1 MTEIARPTLVTERTN
16 VRLPACFAAFP
27 GADVADVVLR
37 AAMRAGGGA
46 DRRADP
52 NADGGSDASA
62 DETAVAR

>member
-1 MTEIARPTLVTERTN
+1 MTKIARPTPVTQKTN

-27 GADVADVVLR
+27 GADVVLR

-46 DRRADP
+46 DRRAEP

-62 DETAVAR
+62 DKTAVAR